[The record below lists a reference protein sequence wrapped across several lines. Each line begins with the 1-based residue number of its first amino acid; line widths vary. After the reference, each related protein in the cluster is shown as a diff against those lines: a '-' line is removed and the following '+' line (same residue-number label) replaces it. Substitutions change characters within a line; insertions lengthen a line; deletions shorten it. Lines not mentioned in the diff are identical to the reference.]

1 MSDHFV
7 ILTKLSFHLSDV
19 MDNPSPDLD
28 KPATLHRIYMQ
39 APIISDEAFAQLVT
53 MCELTELADCAMQ
66 LIRDLALSRPP
77 KKLQFLAVLLNFSVH
92 DNTIVRDKAIEQL
105 LILYSKHSLQVNQ
118 IEAHALLW
126 LGFLEQTTPP
136 LNIFTAVYGRSEPI
150 AVWNETLTKACVAL
164 FFALLPYRENLV
176 NNLCEIYVT
185 TSSEMKRTILRAI
198 EPPIKRIGPESAE
211 LLHLIENCPK
221 GAETLITRIIY
232 ILTEKVAIN
241 PELVKRVRELYTN
254 KVADVRLLIPVI
266 NGLSKSEI
274 LTALPKLLKLNEVV
288 VKEVFSRLLAIGKHA
303 DQHVLPIT
311 ATELMVAL
319 HTIDTTKVELKFV
332 VKATSLCLTE
342 KECYT
347 QDVLAVVLQQLV
359 ELSPVPTLL
368 MRTVLQSLTLYPRMA
383 AFVTSLL
390 QRLIP
395 KQVWRQKVVW
405 DGFLK
410 CCQRLRPQSLP
421 VLLMLPP
428 QQLIDALNACPELRK
443 PLIEAAEEIAN
454 TQGGSVSKLTMDIVH
469 GHTQD
474 LFITEVCGLPDYGVV
489 IPPVVKIKQELVDEA
504 DMFGGHH
511 QPLPPGED

>member
-1 MSDHFV
+1 ME
-7 ILTKLSFHLSDV
+7 
-19 MDNPSPDLD
+19 
-28 KPATLHRIYMQ
+28 
-39 APIISDEAFAQLVT
+39 APIISDDAFDQLVT
-53 MCELTELADCAMQ
+53 MCELTDLSDCAMQ
-66 LIRDLALSRPP
+66 LIRDLAINRPP
-77 KKLQFLAVLLNFSVH
+77 KKLKYLAVLLNFAVH
-92 DNTIVRDKAIEQL
+92 DNTIVRDKAIDQL
-105 LILYSKHSLQVNQ
+105 IVLYTKHSLQVNQ

-136 LNIFTAVYGRSEPI
+136 LNIFTDTYGRSEPI
-150 AVWNETLTKACVAL
+150 AVWNESLTKACVAL
-164 FFALLPYRENLV
+164 FFALLPHRENLI
-176 NNLCEIYVT
+176 NNLCEIYVST
-185 TSSEMKRTILRAI
+185 TSEMKRTILRAI

-241 PELVKRVRELYTN
+241 TELVKRVRELYTT

-288 VKEVFSRLLAIGKHA
+288 VKEVFSRLLAIGKHS
-303 DQHVLPIT
+303 DQQVLPIT

-319 HTIDTTKVELKFV
+319 HTIDITKVELKFV

-342 KECYT
+342 KDCYT
-347 QDVLAVVLQQLV
+347 QDVLAAVLQQLV

-368 MRTVLQSLTLYPRMA
+368 MRTVLQSLTLYPRMSG
-383 AFVTSLL
+383 FVSSLL

-410 CCQRLRPQSLP
+410 CCQRLRPQSFP
-421 VLLMLPP
+421 VMLMLPP
-428 QQLIDALNACPELRK
+428 QQLIDALNACPELRQ

-454 TQGGSVSKLTMDIVH
+454 TQGGSVSKLTMDILH

-474 LFITEVCGLPDYGVV
+474 LFITDVSGLPDYGV
-489 IPPVVKIKQELVDEA
+489 IMPPPVMKIKQEIFDDSE
-504 DMFGGHH
+504 MFGGH
-511 QPLPPGED
+511 QPLPPGEE

>member
-1 MSDHFV
+1 MTCFSIKYFCFTDV
-7 ILTKLSFHLSDV
+7 INTT
-19 MDNPSPDLD
+19 NPDLD
-28 KPATLHRIYMQ
+28 KASTLHRIYMQ
-39 APIISDEAFAQLVT
+39 APLISDEAFAQLVSL
-53 MCELTELADCAMQ
+53 CELTELSDCAMR
-66 LIRDLALSRPP
+66 LIRELTVNRPP
-77 KKLQFLAVLLNFSVH
+77 KKLQFLGVLLNFAVH
-92 DNTIVRDKAIEQL
+92 DNAIVRDKAIEQL
-105 LILYSKHSLQVNQ
+105 IVLYSVHNIQVNQ

-136 LNIFTAVYGRSEPI
+136 LIMFTEAYGRAEPI
-150 AVWNETLTKACVAL
+150 SVWNESLTKACVSI
-164 FFALLPYRENLV
+164 FFALMPFRENLV
-176 NNLCEIYVT
+176 NNLCEIYVS

-198 EPPIKRIGPESAE
+198 EPPIKKIGPESAE
-211 LLHLIENCPK
+211 LLHMIENCPK

-241 PELVKRVRELYTN
+241 QELVKRVRELYTN

-266 NGLSKSEI
+266 NGLSKAEI
-274 LTALPKLLKLNEVV
+274 LTALPKLLKLNDVV

-303 DQHVLPIT
+303 EQQVLPIT

-319 HTIDTTKVELKFV
+319 HTIDITKVELKFV

-342 KECYT
+342 KDCYT
-347 QDVLAVVLQQLV
+347 QEVLAAVLQQLV

-368 MRTVLQSLTLYPRMA
+368 MRTVLQSLTLYPRMSG
-383 AFVTSLL
+383 FVTSLL

-405 DGFLK
+405 DGFLR
-410 CCQRLRPQSLP
+410 CCQRLRPQSFP
-421 VLLMLPP
+421 VMLMLPP

-443 PLIEAAEEIAN
+443 PLIEAAEEIAG
-454 TQGGSVSKLTMDIVH
+454 TQGGSVSKLTMDILH

-474 LFITEVCGLPDYGVV
+474 LFITDVSGLPEYGVV
-489 IPPVVKIKQELVDEA
+489 MPPMRIKQEMLDEA
-504 DMFGGHH
+504 DKFGGGGQ